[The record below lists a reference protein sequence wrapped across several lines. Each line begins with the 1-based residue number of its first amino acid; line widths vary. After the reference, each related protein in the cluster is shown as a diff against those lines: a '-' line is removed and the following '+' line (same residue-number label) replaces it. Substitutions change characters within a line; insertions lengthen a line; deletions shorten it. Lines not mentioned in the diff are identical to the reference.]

1 MEERGRSHRQHKH
14 SSPSSYR
21 SKEGLARNALN
32 RSEAERLEL
41 DAEIR
46 RLRQEGTRLGARMG
60 AHQDQ
65 ARWGEAEKGIAR
77 DARSSKC
84 SKFTVAGVNS
94 AARGAHQQQLPL
106 RPRPPFSQMASPFLL
121 NGAPPSPL
129 PPPPHQVGRQAAP
142 RGPGPARGRVGR
154 THGAVEGTAVGTQ
167 AGAVQGAGL
176 GQYNVWD
183 GVRIGGS

>member
-46 RLRQEGTRLGARMG
+46 RLRQEGT
-60 AHQDQ
+60 
-65 ARWGEAEKGIAR
+65 
-77 DARSSKC
+77 
-84 SKFTVAGVNS
+84 
-94 AARGAHQQQLPL
+94 
-106 RPRPPFSQMASPFLL
+106 
-121 NGAPPSPL
+121 
-129 PPPPHQVGRQAAP
+129 
-142 RGPGPARGRVGR
+142 
-154 THGAVEGTAVGTQ
+154 Q